1 MKCKHR
7 WQAFKSVIQRDAR
20 DGTQMAYVH
29 QMCMQMGCRSTRYKR
44 RKIFQKYRGWPDVYK
59 PRPAK
64 PPLKLDLGALRER
77 VEKAMQEFARA
88 AQSRNVL
95 VRLILDIAEA
105 SNAKQAGAYVNR
117 GLSGIE
123 KIA

>member
-1 MKCKHR
+1 VKCKHR

-20 DGTQMAYVH
+20 DGTQTAYVH

-44 RKIFQKYRGWPDVYK
+44 RKISQKYRGWPGAYK

-64 PPLKLDLGALRER
+64 PRKLDLGSLRER
-77 VEKAMQEFARA
+77 VEKAMQELARA

-95 VRLILDIAEA
+95 VRVTLDITAV

-117 GLSGIE
+117 GLSGFE